1 MQNIICQM
9 NAKIILE
16 NINKIMKPI
25 ICIISFFALG
35 LIPSYAENKSDS
47 LISEMREVE
56 LFIEKPTDKLPMM
69 LSIRS
74 ASQQKNLEINTD
86 SFLTG
91 FFTFLYID
99 YKDGRSRMKAFG
111 NGYCRAFSRSGFQVH
126 SLDSKIPLDFLTAS
140 VFNGI
145 YQSVS
150 DLNLENAKS
159 VSIQIYFDDITKA
172 ARDSKTR
179 YATNKLAFPK
189 DELFDI
195 IKKYPDEPNVMDF
208 SRARLN
214 TKTTEK

>member
-47 LISEMREVE
+47 LISEKREVE

-91 FFTFLYID
+91 FFYISLY
-99 YKDGRSRMKAFG
+99 
-111 NGYCRAFSRSGFQVH
+111 
-126 SLDSKIPLDFLTAS
+126 
-140 VFNGI
+140 
-145 YQSVS
+145 
-150 DLNLENAKS
+150 
-159 VSIQIYFDDITKA
+159 
-172 ARDSKTR
+172 
-179 YATNKLAFPK
+179 
-189 DELFDI
+189 
-195 IKKYPDEPNVMDF
+195 
-208 SRARLN
+208 
-214 TKTTEK
+214 

>member
-1 MQNIICQM
+1 
-9 NAKIILE
+9 
-16 NINKIMKPI
+16 MKPI

-47 LISEMREVE
+47 LISEKREVE

-111 NGYCRAFSRSGFQVH
+111 NG
-126 SLDSKIPLDFLTAS
+126 
-140 VFNGI
+140 
-145 YQSVS
+145 
-150 DLNLENAKS
+150 
-159 VSIQIYFDDITKA
+159 
-172 ARDSKTR
+172 
-179 YATNKLAFPK
+179 
-189 DELFDI
+189 
-195 IKKYPDEPNVMDF
+195 
-208 SRARLN
+208 
-214 TKTTEK
+214 

>member
-25 ICIISFFALG
+25 ICIISFIALG
-35 LIPSYAENKSDS
+35 LITSYAENKSDS
-47 LISEMREVE
+47 LISEKREVE

-111 NGYCRAFSRSGFQVH
+111 NGYCRAFRVRAFKFIAS
-126 SLDSKIPLDFLTAS
+126 IPRFRWIFLRRPFLTAYIK
-140 VFNGI
+140 VFRI
-145 YQSVS
+145 
-150 DLNLENAKS
+150 
-159 VSIQIYFDDITKA
+159 
-172 ARDSKTR
+172 
-179 YATNKLAFPK
+179 
-189 DELFDI
+189 
-195 IKKYPDEPNVMDF
+195 
-208 SRARLN
+208 
-214 TKTTEK
+214 

>member
-1 MQNIICQM
+1 M

-25 ICIISFFALG
+25 FCIISFFALG

-111 NGYCRAFSRSGFQVH
+111 NGYCRAFAF
-126 SLDSKIPLDFLTAS
+126 
-140 VFNGI
+140 GI
-145 YQSVS
+145 SS
-150 DLNLENAKS
+150 S
-159 VSIQIYFDDITKA
+159 
-172 ARDSKTR
+172 
-179 YATNKLAFPK
+179 
-189 DELFDI
+189 
-195 IKKYPDEPNVMDF
+195 
-208 SRARLN
+208 
-214 TKTTEK
+214 